1 MEVLATHAHAGM
13 LRCEEVDSDEDEEE
27 FFGFDEESNPSCSQ
41 REQPRDEDSEFDESE
56 EDEGIF
62 LPKRRSGKRKRGE
75 RSMFGDVD
83 EDEQRGDDQYNELE
97 REKGK
102 TSAMMFRAATQEDR
116 RDKLQGNERSEDENR
131 KRREE
136 EGGKKEKKNKNNN
149 TKKRGRREGPMAE
162 EDVNALIE
170 MMGLNDDVQLDFDE
184 MFVEML
190 NKERREIN
198 NQGGSGGRP
207 LLGQA
212 GLYTETRP
220 HLVEWLT
227 QLSDPHCFDLCN
239 RTVHLAV
246 SILDCVGSAG
256 LSKES
261 LYLAAVVSL
270 LVAAKHEE
278 TEEKVPTLQE
288 MQVATAGRYS
298 DDLIKR

>member
-1 MEVLATHAHAGM
+1 MEVLATHNHAGT
-13 LRCEEVDSDEDEEE
+13 LRCDEVDSDEDEEE

-41 REQPRDEDSEFDESE
+41 REQPRDSEFDESE

-62 LPKRRSGKRKRGE
+62 LAKRRSGKRKRGE

-83 EDEQRGDDQYNELE
+83 EEEEQRGDYQDNELE
-97 REKGK
+97 QEKGK

-131 KRREE
+131 KRRKEA
-136 EGGKKEKKNKNNN
+136 GGKKEKNN
-149 TKKRGRREGPMAE
+149 TKNKKRGRREGPMAE

-170 MMGLNDDVQLDFDE
+170 MMMGLNDDVQLDFDE
-184 MFVEML
+184 MFLEML
-190 NKERREIN
+190 NKERREFN
-198 NQGGSGGRP
+198 NQRDSGRRP
-207 LLGQA
+207 LLAQA
-212 GLYTETRP
+212 GLFTETRP